1 MIKTISKLG
10 PGLLFAG
17 AAIGVSHLVQSTRAG
32 ADFGFGLIWALILVN
47 LFKYPFFQYGPR
59 YAIATGESLLDGYFK
74 IGKFFLITYFV
85 LNILTM
91 FTIQTAVTIVT
102 AGLASSLFGF
112 TDNMVIWS
120 LIITISC
127 YLILLVGKYNLL
139 DKMIKVIILILAI
152 STVFSTGVAS
162 LNVVESYSFD
172 QVFPSGAGLVF
183 LVAFMGWMPAPLD
196 ISIWHSIWALEKNK
210 SQIMTKK
217 DSLFDFNVGYIS
229 TVFLGIC
236 FVSLGALV
244 MYNSGTSFS
253 SSGAVFAGQ
262 LIELY
267 TTNLGDN
274 LYLIISICAFTTMLS
289 TTITTLDA
297 SPRSMSRAT
306 QLLTNNFNKN
316 YYFHWISVLSV
327 GTMLIF
333 YFLLSEMGALVEIA
347 TILSFI
353 TAPFYA
359 ILNYK
364 LVTSKNMPDEHKP
377 SKSLRVLS
385 AVGILFLSIFALGYI
400 LSRFI

>member
-1 MIKTISKLG
+1 MKIISKLG

-32 ADFGFGLIWALILVN
+32 ADFGWGLIWALILVN
-47 LFKYPFFQYGPR
+47 ILKYPFFQYGPR

-74 IGKFFLITYFV
+74 IGKIYLLAYFI

-102 AGLASSLFGF
+102 AGLASSLFGI
-112 TDNMVIWS
+112 TDNMVVWS

-127 YLILLVGKYNLL
+127 YGILLVGKYNLL

-152 STVFSTGVAS
+152 STILSTGVAS
-162 LNVVESYSFD
+162 INSEDIFSLN

-210 SQIMTKK
+210 TQKLTKK

-244 MYNSGTSFS
+244 MYNSGVSFS
-253 SSGAVFAGQ
+253 SSGSIFAGQ

-267 TTNLGDN
+267 TSNLGDSF
-274 LYLIISICAFTTMLS
+274 YLIISICAFTTMLS

-297 SPRSMSRAT
+297 SPRTMSRAT
-306 QLLTNNFNKN
+306 QLLTKNINKS
-316 YYFHWISVLSV
+316 YYFHWISGLAL

-347 TILSFI
+347 TVLSFI

-359 ILNYK
+359 ILNYR
-364 LVTSKNMPDEHKP
+364 LVISKNMPDEHKP
-377 SKSLRVLS
+377 SKSLRILS
-385 AVGILFLSIFALGYI
+385 VIGILFLSLFAVGYV
-400 LSRFI
+400 LSRLI